1 MYVEKT
7 VTQKDTRTLVFTE
20 ALFTK
25 SRIWKEP
32 KCPSTEW
39 LKKMWYNIQW
49 NST

>member
-7 VTQKDTRTLVFTE
+7 VTHKDTLTLVFIA

-39 LKKMWYNIQW
+39 LKMWYNIQW
-49 NST
+49 NIA